1 VAPILGG
8 DLFLTPEKGKN
19 KLRISFIGEVI
30 MKVISLA
37 EVRDRVKDLVQE
49 ANFVLQ
55 DDVRAVIESM
65 EKLEESPAGLE
76 VFRQLR
82 ENAIIAREEKLGIC
96 QDTGLAVFLVEIG
109 EEVQLKK
116 DDGLTSLKE
125 AINEGTRRGYAEGYL
140 RKSVVEDPIRRKNTG
155 DNTPA
160 FIHWEL
166 VPGEKFKVTFI
177 AKGGGA
183 ENMSAI
189 RMFAPAAG
197 LEGIED
203 FVVETVDKAGSNPCP
218 PIIVGVGIGGNFE
231 YVAWLAKKALLRRPL
246 GSHNPDPFYADLEK
260 RLLER
265 INKLGIGPQGM
276 GGRVTALAVH
286 VEVFPCH
293 IASMPAA
300 VNIECH
306 AHRVLSFEL

>member
-1 VAPILGG
+1 
-8 DLFLTPEKGKN
+8 
-19 KLRISFIGEVI
+19 

-37 EVRDRVKDLVQE
+37 RVRDTIKDMVQK
-49 ANFVLQ
+49 ANFELQ
-55 DDVRAVIESM
+55 DDVLDVIKEM
-65 EKLEESPAGLE
+65 EKKEESPAGGE
-76 VFRQLR
+76 VFKQIL
-82 ENAIIAREEKLGIC
+82 ENARIAGEEKLGLC
-96 QDTGLAVFLVEIG
+96 QDTGLAVFFVEIG
-109 EEVQLKK
+109 EDVQLQK
-116 DDGLTSLKE
+116 DDGLGSLRE
-125 AINEGTRRGYAEGYL
+125 AITEGTRLGYQEGYL

-160 FIHWEL
+160 YIHWEL
-166 VPGEKFKVTFI
+166 IPGEVFKVTFI

-203 FVVETVDKAGSNPCP
+203 FVVETADKGGSNPCP
-218 PIIVGVGIGGNFE
+218 PIVVGVGVGGNFE
-231 YVAWLAKKALLRRPL
+231 YSALLAKKALLRRPL
-246 GSHNPDPFYADLEK
+246 GSHNPDPFYADMEK

-276 GGRVTALAVH
+276 GGRITALAVH
-286 VEVFPCH
+286 VEAYPCH

-300 VNIECH
+300 VNIQCH
-306 AHRVLSFEL
+306 SHRVLSFEL